1 MLTNTFCDA
10 LTLNRNFSNLFNF
23 RFAAVVG
30 TLASLCA
37 KQQESGHVDSE
48 VSVFL
53 GGSCNPTT
61 WRKNIAIPILER
73 AGVSYYNPQVDDWS
87 EDLVALEAKHKQ
99 GAKVLLFVV
108 NGSTRSIASMVEAAE
123 LIAAGRRIVLVL
135 EDIPEGQ
142 KISEGIISGRELKDL
157 NRARAYLADVAQ
169 RHSVLCF
176 SSVITACLH
185 TVRWCKRLGVTADDI
200 GAQEL
205 ASSLSASDIAS
216 QTPVGADSTPQLT
229 VGTKVRARF
238 AGKGHFYPARIS
250 KCNSDGTFDLEYMDG
265 DWEEGAKLEHIVP
278 I

>member
-1 MLTNTFCDA
+1 MD
-10 LTLNRNFSNLFNF
+10 
-23 RFAAVVG
+23 
-30 TLASLCA
+30 
-37 KQQESGHVDSE
+37 SGA
-48 VSVFL
+48 SVFL
-53 GGSCNPTT
+53 GGACNPTT

-73 AGVSYYNPQVDDWS
+73 AGIPYYNPQVDDWS

-99 GAKVLLFVV
+99 GAKILLFVV
-108 NGSTRSIASMVEAAE
+108 NGATRSIASMVEAAE

-142 KISEGIISGRELKDL
+142 KISEGTISGRELKDL

-185 TVRWCKRLGVTADDI
+185 TVRWCKKLGMAADDV

-205 ASSLSASDIAS
+205 ASSLTVSNTASPSPKSVS
-216 QTPVGADSTPQLT
+216 QPVAESTPQFT

-265 DWEEGAKLEHIVP
+265 DWEEGAKLEHIVA